1 MVWLRS
7 WEQSG
12 LYKNNPSLP
21 HGGRRGKLTT
31 LKIESAYKP
40 CDVFWKWRSCFRW
53 VWSERYLKFSM
64 IPRYSWCCW
73 SWSTVIA
80 ARMSL
85 ASSRRPLESLS
96 KPSGSHKGS
105 SQQRQKL
112 QRQVLALVREIFW
125 WFSIPSLHFRCALPV
140 RSSPQ
145 DPHCGIL
152 TDGKSWI
159 QYIEFLTSTVWYKLI
174 ETAKL
179 HQ

>member
-1 MVWLRS
+1 MVWLGF

-12 LYKNNPSLP
+12 LYKNIPSLP

-53 VWSERYLKFSM
+53 IWSEWYLKFSM
-64 IPRYSWCCW
+64 ILRYSWCCW
-73 SWSTVIA
+73 SRSTVIA

-96 KPSGSHKGS
+96 EPSGSHKDS

-112 QRQVLALVREIFW
+112 QRQVL
-125 WFSIPSLHFRCALPV
+125 ALPV